1 MADRQTDVIVV
12 GGGIAGLVA
21 ATALAREGFGCIV
34 IESEPILGGRAR
46 SWEDPKTGDP
56 IHIGPHIFL
65 THYPNFLAFQ
75 DMVGARGTIR
85 WQEGRF
91 LTMVDGR
98 TPVEIKHSELPPP
111 YHFAPSL
118 LEDPQLNLGDL
129 ASNWPMVQL
138 ALEISEDEVQALDSM
153 NGLGFLR
160 TMGVSEAFI
169 ERFWTFVCFTILNIP
184 VEHASAGAMMR
195 FYRRLIA
202 NADLQFGFPDGGLGD
217 TFVPQSIDYLDRRGS
232 EVWTERSV
240 VEFTGTADRVTGV
253 VLGDG
258 TTIAA
263 DHVISSVPPMALRR
277 LSRREWIDRHQ
288 TFADL
293 VRYRPVPYKCVYLW
307 FDRKLTDRQFWA
319 RYWDANDLNSDF
331 YDYSNI
337 ISGWED
343 RPSFIQ
349 SNIIW
354 CHRVEGWTDEEIVAA
369 TVDEL
374 CEFVPEARDATLE
387 HWVVNHVPLVI
398 CAPYP
403 GIDRIRPDVATPISG
418 LTLAGDWIQTGFP
431 STMESAATS
440 GWMAAEDVLHQHGI
454 ERRLRRARADLDG
467 IGPLFRKLA
476 PLLPNRRRPR
486 WIDDH
491 SLPREGR

>member
-1 MADRQTDVIVV
+1 MADRETDVIVV

-21 ATALAREGFGCIV
+21 ATALAREGFECIV
-34 IESEPILGGRAR
+34 VESEPILGGRAR
-46 SWEDPKTGDP
+46 SWDDPETGDP
-56 IHIGPHIFL
+56 VHIGPHIFL

-75 DMVGARGTIR
+75 DLIGARGTIR
-85 WQEGRF
+85 WQEDRF
-91 LTMVDGR
+91 LTMVEGR
-98 TPVEIKHSELPPP
+98 HANEIRHADLPPP

-118 LEDPQLNLGDL
+118 LDDPKLGLRDL
-129 ASNWPMVQL
+129 TSNWPMVQL
-138 ALEISEDEVQALDSM
+138 ALELTEEEVHALDSM

-160 TMGVSEAFI
+160 SMGVSENFI

-217 TFVPQSIDYLDRRGS
+217 TFVPQSVRYLEDRGS
-232 EVWTERSV
+232 EIWTERTV
-240 VEFTGTADRVTGV
+240 TEFVGSDDRVKGV
-253 VLGDG
+253 RLADG
-258 TTIAA
+258 TTVTA
-263 DHVISSVPPMALRR
+263 DHVISSVPPMALRK
-277 LSRREWIDRHQ
+277 LARREWIRRHK
-288 TFADL
+288 TFTDL
-293 VRYRPVPYKCVYLW
+293 VRFRPVPYKCVYLW

-337 ISGWED
+337 IAGWED

-354 CHRVEGWTDEEIVAA
+354 CHRVEGWTDDEIVAA

-374 CEFVPEARDATLE
+374 CEFIPEARDATLE
-387 HWVVNHVPLVI
+387 HSVVNHVPLVI

-403 GIDRIRPDVATPISG
+403 GIDRIRPDVGTPVSG

-440 GWMAAEDVLHQHGI
+440 GWMAAEDVLDQHGI
-454 ERRLRRARADLDG
+454 TRRLRRPRADLDG
-467 IGPLFRKLA
+467 IGPLFRKIA
-476 PLLPNRRRPR
+476 PLLPNRRRPQ
-486 WIDDH
+486 WIDEH
-491 SLPREGR
+491 IPTGVER